1 MKHHHLSIFTIC
13 LSLYHIISIIH
24 YLHYIIIISII
35 SIIFIIVYPCSSEN
49 QPIQRRLNQEPLVQ
63 KDRADGA
70 SSLLG
75 GAAKIHGTMGLTWAI
90 YGEHIGNIMG
100 NIEDNIG
107 RYGNRTC
114 QEYIFRF
121 YQQKWFADW
130 YETIEP
136 GFKHQIWGIRWVT
149 NHDLDGGFRI
159 SITGLV

>member
-1 MKHHHLSIFTIC
+1 
-13 LSLYHIISIIH
+13 
-24 YLHYIIIISII
+24 
-35 SIIFIIVYPCSSEN
+35 V
-49 QPIQRRLNQEPLVQ
+49 R

-75 GAAKIHGTMGLTWAI
+75 GAAK
-90 YGEHIGNIMG
+90 YGEHIGNIAG

-130 YETIEP
+130 YETKP
-136 GFKHQIWGIRWVT
+136 S
-149 NHDLDGGFRI
+149 NLDLSIKYGASDG
-159 SITGLV
+159 